1 MEICIRVILTKEHRD
16 KFLPLYSVVNDAAIV
31 AMVESL
37 PDSSFVYLNLP
48 VISLNGYDTTEIAE
62 WFESYKDEDFYS
74 TGEVH
79 GWEVE
84 DFLKFLK
91 TLQLTNSVSF
101 KSDDSKI
108 DSLIKLVES
117 LTTLNYNG
125 YAYLRDVF

>member
-101 KSDDSKI
+101 KADEPNI
-108 DSLIKLVES
+108 NSLIELVEP
-117 LTTLNYNG
+117 LATLNYNG